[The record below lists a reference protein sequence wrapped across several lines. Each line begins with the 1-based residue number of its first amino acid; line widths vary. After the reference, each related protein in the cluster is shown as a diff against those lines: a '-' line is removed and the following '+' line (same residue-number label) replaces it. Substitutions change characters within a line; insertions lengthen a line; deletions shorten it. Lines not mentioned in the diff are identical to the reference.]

1 MKPSDYTPVL
11 VDGVDVRQLPLT
23 AREGF
28 VLSRIDGYSTVEDI
42 SSMTGGDLEVIL
54 DALDRLAELGAI
66 AWKDGVAPNRP
77 KPVAPPPEESPAP
90 KPSIPARKKR
100 ATIPD
105 GAALGLYPASLL
117 DEDVEI
123 DPERRKEILDTYHQ
137 LSSLSFYVLLGV
149 PADAPRKDIRNAY
162 FELSKRFHPDTLFR
176 KRLGSYKPKMEAIF
190 KKITEAYEVL
200 GKNGTRAAY
209 DDYLSLHKITRTAE
223 RELAEGGRMANIE
236 ARRSNPPPK
245 PVPAAASFGPSQPAL
260 PIPTFEDA
268 ERQSS
273 PDARKQRAAERLG
286 KGLGSAP
293 PAPGQGV
300 NSAAR
305 PFVETASGHHYPVPP
320 EPRLPMMPPMP
331 SFGDERSTGT
341 LAGLPSDP
349 GGGAFDADRPTAVRP
364 NVSQEMLRVTVPNH
378 MSIPPGARPH
388 GSMPGGARAAGE
400 DLARSLAQLRG
411 GAMPPIDLVR
421 RHVDN
426 ARAAERAGNFVE
438 AANTWRLAIA
448 VAPQRE
454 DLQAELERV
463 KVLLAGQLAPTY
475 EKQAKIEEEMGR
487 WKEAAQSWLNV
498 LDGKPDN
505 IPALERAV
513 EAHIKA
519 GLDLRRAQKL
529 GTHWVELEP
538 QNAKARLLL
547 GRIYLSIGLRLN
559 AKRELETAAKL
570 DPTSEMVKNL
580 LLELQKP

>member
-1 MKPSDYTPVL
+1 MKASDYTPVL

-28 VLSRIDGYSTVEDI
+28 VLSRIDGYSSVDDI
-42 SSMTGGDLEVIL
+42 SSMMGGDLEVIL

-66 AWKDGVAPNRP
+66 AWKDGAGPNRP
-77 KPVAPPPEESPAP
+77 KPVQPPPASPAP
-90 KPSIPARKKR
+90 SPAASPAAESPPPKTSIPARTKR
-100 ATIPD
+100 VSIPD

-123 DPERRKEILDTYHQ
+123 EAERRKEILDTYHQ

-149 PADAPRKDIRNAY
+149 PVDAPRKDIRNAY

-209 DDYLSLHKITRTAE
+209 DEYLSLHKVTRTAE
-223 RELAEGGRMANIE
+223 RELAEGGRIATIE
-236 ARRSNPPPK
+236 ARRSSPPPEV
-245 PVPAAASFGPSQPAL
+245 VPAAASPGPSQAV
-260 PIPTFEDA
+260 
-268 ERQSS
+268 S
-273 PDARKQRAAERLG
+273 PDERKHRAAERLD
-286 KGLGSAP
+286 KGLGSVPPSAP
-293 PAPGQGV
+293 EGAVPRA
-300 NSAAR
+300 S
-305 PFVETASGHHYPVPP
+305 VETSSGHHAPIPP

-331 SFGDERSTGT
+331 SFGDEHSTGAI
-341 LAGLPSDP
+341 AGLPSDP
-349 GGGAFDADRPTAVRP
+349 GGGAFDGDRPTAARP
-364 NVSQEMLRVTVPNH
+364 NISQEMLRVTVPNNV
-378 MSIPPGARPH
+378 SIPPGARPH
-388 GSMPGGARAAGE
+388 GSMPSSGARAATAG
-400 DLARSLAQLRG
+400 LARELAQLRG
-411 GAMPPIDLVR
+411 GAASPLDLVK

-426 ARAAERAGNFVE
+426 ARAAERANNFVE

-454 DLQAELERV
+454 DLHAELERV
-463 KVLLAGQLAPTY
+463 KTLLAEQLAPTY
-475 EKQAKIEEEMGR
+475 EKQAKHEEEMGR

-519 GLDLRRAQKL
+519 GIDLRRAQKL
-529 GTHWVELEP
+529 GTHWVELQP

-547 GRIYLSIGLRLN
+547 GRIYMSIGLRLN

-570 DPTSEMVKNL
+570 DPASEMVKNL
-580 LLELQKP
+580 LIELQKP